1 MNLKKEM
8 RNGGGKFVLALG
20 AALVALES
28 MAATHTV
35 STEAELV
42 AAVAAAAGKDTILLK
57 SGTYDLSLVEPQNP
71 KDSNG
76 IASIF
81 VDNKTLHFVGEDAT
95 SWRAKADNTTGV
107 VLKGTNTARI
117 MYGYAGSGRGSTF
130 RHITFDGGVA
140 PSGKNGGAIYF
151 MDCRFNGWASNC
163 VFRNCRAYDG
173 GATMYVTLRDCLFEN
188 NEASHM
194 GGAAFCGIS
203 TYNDTKSVNEIRNC
217 EFRENRAPYGG
228 AVRWFGQGV
237 TAGCMFRTNCATTA
251 GGAMHANNAPNGTF
265 DLSFALTT
273 NCLFEGNFGS
283 SSSVGSDYG
292 GGAVWQPGPTVNC
305 TFIGNSYS
313 NNYGGALY
321 KAQGGVTGCV
331 FRANVGRR
339 RRLQVVGRGDG
350 VRLHGERGDEY
361 GDIQGR
367 RAVGRNRYRLLV
379 HEQRLPARRR
389 GRRQHWQRS
398 SRRRHRLRV
407 CRKPRE
413 QSRRCGLQALGGD
426 ELPLRVQPEHEP
438 GRCLPPGLPDFRVRR
453 HGEQVAQEPR
463 RRVQRVGGVRFRD
476 FQQLLAAHAR
486 RRGNE
491 DHVHRLCVLGR
502 GRRERR
508 LVPRLHVHGSEAGQ

>member
-1 MNLKKEM
+1 MKTKSNTL
-8 RNGGGKFVLALG
+8 GTGKCWLALG

-42 AAVAAAAGKDTILLK
+42 AAVAAAAGRDTILLK

-117 MYGYAGSGRGSTF
+117 VYGYAGSGRGSTF

-173 GATMYVTLRDCLFEN
+173 GATTYVTLRDCLFEN

-203 TYNDTKSVNEIRNC
+203 TYQNVSSVNEIRNC
-217 EFRENRAPYGG
+217 EFRGNRASYGG
-228 AVRWFGQGV
+228 AVRWSGQGV
-237 TAGCMFRTNCATTA
+237 TAGCTFRTNCATTA

-265 DLSFALTT
+265 NLSSAFMT

-331 FRANVGRR
+331 FRANVAHWGGAVSNADKP
-339 RRLQVVGRGDG
+339 LAGCTFEGNEAMSDGGAVYKSSDVVTGCVFTANAATNTTTSKGG
-350 VRLHGERGDEY
+350 
-361 GDIQGR
+361 
-367 RAVGRNRYRLLV
+367 
-379 HEQRLPARRR
+379 
-389 GRRQHWQRS
+389 
-398 SRRRHRLRV
+398 
-407 CRKPRE
+407 
-413 QSRRCGLQALGGD
+413 ALWGGTVLGCWFTGD

-438 GRCLPPGLPDFRVRR
+438 GRRLPPGLPDFRVRR

-476 FQQLLAAHAR
+476 FQQLPRHHAW
-486 RRGNE
+486 RRGDE
-491 DHVHRLCVLGR
+491 DHVYRLCVLGR